1 MSHTGAKASQSVLQK
16 NLQGL
21 SPVARIHKTYVIL
34 NLYTKRSSQ
43 TSKVMPMLSTV
54 LFIKAYFVEVWAIF
68 SIGGIS
74 RYNQRQLQKHSVDV
88 KPSPVHVLNMALNT
102 DLCSY

>member
-1 MSHTGAKASQSVLQK
+1 
-16 NLQGL
+16 
-21 SPVARIHKTYVIL
+21 
-34 NLYTKRSSQ
+34 
-43 TSKVMPMLSTV
+43 MPMLSTV
-54 LFIKAYFVEVWAIF
+54 LFIKAYFVAIF

-74 RYNQRQLQKHSVDV
+74 KYNHRQLQKHSVDV